1 MAGLAEVNIPIGLFN
16 WGVPSRPM
24 NEGEVEYG
32 PKVERHEKQPK
43 LPVAP
48 AIARPTPPLLVFD
61 GRGFQSVN
69 PPAATAEHDMRAY
82 GIGNGTGKGYDGPF
96 VLPVAESEEQPSPPK
111 ERDGLMNM
119 QVIPGGTPDSTN
131 ETFLSKA
138 IRPYEDELEAARN
151 GMRWHW
157 ALQNRMM
164 LPGSKW
170 NETVWNGVDR
180 ENQYLAILARAQK
193 AQAGNLK
200 DITQPV
206 ASAREKANM
215 LNMWKTFLTDI
226 KNGNFDAYGG
236 TTETVQKWA
245 DDFKKHFEE
254 KFGEG
259 ASVELAP
266 LPDVLGKRSEL
277 ARKSLIDLR
286 TNLDDTEF
294 AVKQLGDWLDKGD
307 FDSEEGRSRISRIL
321 DKVGQ
326 SFTARLGGDSK
337 SMADAEKVRIQIQY
351 LPPAA
356 KAQVY
361 DTINAY
367 RDALTAIAAS
377 SSDKEW
383 TQNNW
388 GKINEI
394 ADSDVDDDK
403 TAVSVLTA
411 IGDLVTQRGLDGV
424 LMLPHDVATALQT
437 NKELFENY
445 MSSMVLAANVAP
457 QVVYDFAKYLH
468 DQSANSYNDL
478 AKQFGRIERAN
489 ELPPLDPAR
498 LANIMPADPLMK
510 TPKFVGPKLEK
521 RPKGDTS
528 SNPQTDKEGN
538 MVVVTDEEGGII

>member
-1 MAGLAEVNIPIGLFN
+1 MAGLAEVNFPFAVFN

-24 NEGEVEYG
+24 YEGEVEYG
-32 PKVERHEKQPK
+32 PKVERLEKQPK
-43 LPVAP
+43 LPVKP
-48 AIARPTPPLLVFD
+48 VVARPTPPLLVSD
-61 GRGFQSVN
+61 GRGFQSVAGER
-69 PPAATAEHDMRAY
+69 PEFEVQPRKTTY
-82 GIGNGTGKGYDGPF
+82 SGPF
-96 VLPVAESEEQPSPPK
+96 VLPASESEEQPSPSK
-111 ERDGLMNM
+111 EHDGLMNM
-119 QVIPGGTPDSTN
+119 QAIPGGTPDSTN

-180 ENQYLAILARAQK
+180 ENQYLASLARAQK
-193 AQAGNLK
+193 AQTGNLK

-236 TTETVQKWA
+236 TTETVQTWA
-245 DDFKKHFEE
+245 NDFKKRFEE

-294 AVKQLGDWLDKGD
+294 AVKQLDDWLNKGD
-307 FDSEEGRSRISRIL
+307 FDSEEGRNRISRIL

-337 SMADAEKVRIQIQY
+337 SMADAEKVRNQIQY

-394 ADSDVDDDK
+394 ADSDAKDDK
-403 TAVSVLTA
+403 TAVSMLTA
-411 IGDLVTQRGLDGV
+411 IGDLVTLRGIDGV
-424 LMLPHDVATALQT
+424 LQ
-437 NKELFENY
+437 
-445 MSSMVLAANVAP
+445 
-457 QVVYDFAKYLH
+457 
-468 DQSANSYNDL
+468 
-478 AKQFGRIERAN
+478 
-489 ELPPLDPAR
+489 
-498 LANIMPADPLMK
+498 
-510 TPKFVGPKLEK
+510 
-521 RPKGDTS
+521 
-528 SNPQTDKEGN
+528 
-538 MVVVTDEEGGII
+538 